1 MARPPQSAAGKRTRS
16 TASHTMAGFALGV
29 VAVAAGFLF
38 APPGAGDG
46 PVTEAARTAEEVAA
60 IRIAL
65 DPEVRPQAQPAAPP
79 PGAPVAFLAGDVAPA
94 ALSQRHATRVVI
106 PSVGLD
112 ALVSPVGLVFRG
124 GELLYDVPRMEAGQY
139 AGTAAPG
146 EPGNTVI
153 GGHVAR
159 RGASG
164 VFQALPKVAAGDVV
178 EVYRGDKVFRYFI
191 TEIRV
196 VAADA
201 TDVMSPTQEATLT
214 LITCF
219 PDDHYAERLVVIG
232 RLLSSATPGVPS

>member
-1 MARPPQSAAGKRTRS
+1 LRPARAGRAAG
-16 TASHTMAGFALGV
+16 HTLAGFTLGII
-29 VAVAAGFLF
+29 AVAAGFLF
-38 APPGAGDG
+38 ATPSDETGPIGD
-46 PVTEAARTAEEVAA
+46 AAREAQVTAAV
-60 IRIAL
+60 RMAL
-65 DPEVRPQAQPAAPP
+65 DPETTPSAAVVSSS
-79 PGAPVAFLAGDVAPA
+79 AAEQVPVAFLPGDASVSAF
-94 ALSQRHATRVVI
+94 SQRHATRIVI
-106 PSVGLD
+106 DSVGLD

-124 GELLYDVPRMEAGQY
+124 GELQYDVPVLEAGQY

-146 EPGNTVI
+146 DPGNTVI

-178 EVYRGDKVFRYFI
+178 QVYRGDRIYRYFI

-219 PDDHYAERLVVIG
+219 PDDNYAERLVVVG
-232 RLLSSATPGVPS
+232 RLL